1 MCTLDFPRASPLA
14 ATERKRL
21 AATRVLFAKTSV
33 QEKTMST
40 LTPEMESLKARLKA
54 TWMAGDYGYFARYL
68 EPGALAFLER
78 LSIAPG
84 TRLLDVG
91 CGAGQIAIPAARAG
105 VRVTG
110 VDIALN
116 SVEQART
123 RAQAEGLDVRFDE
136 GDAEMLAFEDG
147 AFDLVV
153 SLIGAMFAPRPE
165 RVAAELVRVC
175 RPAGRIVMANWTAEG
190 FVGQMFKT
198 IGKHVPP
205 PPLMP
210 SPLLW
215 GNEATVRERLRDG
228 VAQLQLSKRLY
239 PFDYPFAPSEVVEF
253 YRTYYGPTNRAFAT
267 LDAAGQTALRSD
279 LEHLWAQ
286 NNRATDGTTRYDA
299 EYLEVVAI
307 RATAD

>member
-1 MCTLDFPRASPLA
+1 
-14 ATERKRL
+14 
-21 AATRVLFAKTSV
+21 
-33 QEKTMST
+33 MST
-40 LTPEMESLKARLKA
+40 LTSEMESLKARLKA
-54 TWMAGDYGYFARYL
+54 TWMAGDYGYFAKYL

-116 SVEQART
+116 SVEQARI
-123 RAQAEGLDVRFDE
+123 RAQAENLDIRFDE

-228 VAQLQLSKRLY
+228 VAELQLSKRLY

-267 LDAAGQTALRSD
+267 LDAAGQTALRSE
-279 LEHLWAQ
+279 LEHLWTQ
-286 NNRATDGTTRYDA
+286 NNCATNGTTRYDA